1 MYLCWVLPEVEETS
15 LGGVAPGYEADLVA
29 VERDPRQDTSS
40 SSRPDSF
47 VPLFLVALLR
57 TDNASFMFSRQR
69 IVQFR

>member
-47 VPLFLVALLR
+47 VPLFLVALPYTVKR
-57 TDNASFMFSRQR
+57 GPVVGGWSVWA
-69 IVQFR
+69 